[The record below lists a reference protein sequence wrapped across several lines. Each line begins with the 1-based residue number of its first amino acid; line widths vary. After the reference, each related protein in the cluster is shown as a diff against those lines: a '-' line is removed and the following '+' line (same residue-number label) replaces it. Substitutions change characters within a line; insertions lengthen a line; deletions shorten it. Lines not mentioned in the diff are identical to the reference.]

1 MPRVCKF
8 TGARTTTGRKIH
20 YRGRPKYQGGIG
32 LKPSGIAQRKI
43 KPNIQTVRA
52 LIDGKPARIKA
63 TAKSI
68 RNGLVVKPL
77 RRKYGYTRLQKLQQQ
92 AG

>member
-20 YRGRPKYQGGIG
+20 YRGRPKHQGGIG

-52 LIDGKPARIKA
+52 IIDGKPARIKA

-77 RRKYGYTRLQKLQQQ
+77 RRKYGYTRLQKAQQL
-92 AG
+92 A

>member
-1 MPRVCKF
+1 MPRRCHF

-32 LKPSGIAQRKI
+32 LKPSGIAKRTI
-43 KPNIQTVRA
+43 KPNLQTVRA
-52 LIDGKPARIKA
+52 IVDGSPQRIKA
-63 TAKSI
+63 TAKAI

-77 RRKYGYTRLQKLQQQ
+77 RRKYGYTRQQ
-92 AG
+92 AAASKTS

>member
-32 LKPSGIAQRKI
+32 LKPSGIA
-43 KPNIQTVRA
+43 PVSYTH
-52 LIDGKPARIKA
+52 LTLPTKA
-63 TAKSI
+63 
-68 RNGLVVKPL
+68 
-77 RRKYGYTRLQKLQQQ
+77 
-92 AG
+92 

>member
-1 MPRVCKF
+1 MPRVCQL

-20 YRGRPKYQGGIG
+20 YRGRPKSQGGIG
-32 LKPSGIAQRKI
+32 LKPSGIGQRKI

-52 LIDGKPARIKA
+52 MINGKAVRLKA
-63 TAKSI
+63 TAKCI

-77 RRKYGYTRLQKLQQQ
+77 RRKYGYTRQQK
-92 AG
+92 ATGAI